1 MPFPRRRTPEKK
13 EGWIFCRLCDMI
25 EKREP
30 PLGRVPEPEPGSHP
44 FFQVINV
51 RKAANPPVYSQV
63 AYDIATKIAVG
74 TLPENTKFSG
84 RSLMSTEYGVSQET
98 IRRAM
103 NLLADMGIIQI
114 QNNSGA
120 VVISRER
127 ATQYIDKFQS
137 EKNTRA
143 MKSQLRALI
152 AERDRLN
159 ERIFDLVEKLT
170 DLNDRFRYSDP
181 MRNYEFTI
189 PAGSHLIGM
198 TVKESEFRQS
208 TRASIVAIRSNGQ
221 INLTPGPND
230 RFQEGDLLV
239 VSCSPA
245 LADEVKYFI
254 QQRG

>member
-1 MPFPRRRTPEKK
+1 M
-13 EGWIFCRLCDMI
+13 
-25 EKREP
+25 
-30 PLGRVPEPEPGSHP
+30 
-44 FFQVINV
+44 INV

-84 RSLMSTEYGVSQET
+84 RSLMS
-98 IRRAM
+98 
-103 NLLADMGIIQI
+103 
-114 QNNSGA
+114 
-120 VVISRER
+120 
-127 ATQYIDKFQS
+127 TQYIDKFQS

-254 QQRG
+254 QQQRG

>member
-1 MPFPRRRTPEKK
+1 M
-13 EGWIFCRLCDMI
+13 
-25 EKREP
+25 
-30 PLGRVPEPEPGSHP
+30 
-44 FFQVINV
+44 
-51 RKAANPPVYSQV
+51 RKAAHPPVYSQV

-74 TLPENTKFSG
+74 TLSENTKFSG

-98 IRRAM
+98 IRRAL

-127 ATQYIDKFQS
+127 ATQYIEKFQS
-137 EKNTRA
+137 EKDTRA
-143 MKSQLRALI
+143 MKGELRALI
-152 AERDRLN
+152 AERNRLN
-159 ERIFDLVEKLT
+159 DRIFDLIEKLT
-170 DLNDRFRYSDP
+170 DLNDRFRCSDP

-189 PAGSHLIGM
+189 PPDSHLVGL

-208 TRASIVAIRSNGQ
+208 TRANIVAIRSNGQ

-230 RFQEGDLLV
+230 RLRAGDLLV

-245 LADEVKYFI
+245 LAGEVKYFI
-254 QQRG
+254 QRKGK

>member
-1 MPFPRRRTPEKK
+1 
-13 EGWIFCRLCDMI
+13 
-25 EKREP
+25 
-30 PLGRVPEPEPGSHP
+30 
-44 FFQVINV
+44 
-51 RKAANPPVYSQV
+51 
-63 AYDIATKIAVG
+63 
-74 TLPENTKFSG
+74 
-84 RSLMSTEYGVSQET
+84 
-98 IRRAM
+98 
-103 NLLADMGIIQI
+103 
-114 QNNSGA
+114 
-120 VVISRER
+120 
-127 ATQYIDKFQS
+127 
-137 EKNTRA
+137 

-254 QQRG
+254 QQQRG